1 VTRAVLTAVSH
12 RWEADLVTSLEAS
25 AGLTVVRRCADV
37 ADLLAAASAGLAD
50 VAIVSADL
58 RALDRDALHH
68 LARHGVR
75 TAGAVAPGDEPAE
88 RRLRQLGLQVVVRS
102 DAETHELEQAL
113 AELEESPD
121 VEAAASGPR
130 DGLVDPG
137 PLDVP
142 GADGRHDPLPRGGPL
157 PRGDGSGA
165 VGERGPFGADAWQP
179 VEQCRVIAVWGP
191 TGAPGRTTV
200 ALGLAAELAHRGA
213 RTLLVDADTYG
224 SSVAQSLALLDEA
237 PGMAAAARAAD
248 QGSLDLPA
256 LARVAPE
263 AAPRLRVLTGV
274 PRPDR
279 WPELRAAAVENVLT
293 VARQLA
299 ELVVVDCGFSIEDD
313 EELSYDTLAPR
324 RNAATLTTLEQADE
338 LLVVGS
344 ADPIGLQR
352 LVRAVQDVGS
362 VPSPTPRVV
371 VNKLRA
377 SSVGSRPERRVTE
390 ALGRFAGMEDLHFLP
405 WDQASLDG
413 AMFAGCSLV
422 EFAPQSELRRAI
434 AALASRFTAAP
445 EPARRR
451 LRRR

>member
-1 VTRAVLTAVSH
+1 MTRAVLTAVSH

-25 AGLTVVRRCADV
+25 AGMTVVRRCADV

-75 TAGAVAPGDEPAE
+75 TAGAVAPGDEPGE
-88 RRLRQLGLQVVVRS
+88 RRLRQLGLDVVVRS
-102 DAETHELEQAL
+102 DAETHELEEAL
-113 AELEESPD
+113 AGLDDTPGT
-121 VEAAASGPR
+121 EAAASDLR
-130 DGLVDPG
+130 DGLG
-137 PLDVP
+137 ALDVLGP
-142 GADGRHDPLPRGGPL
+142 DGRGGSPRA
-157 PRGDGSGA
+157 DGSGPG
-165 VGERGPFGADAWQP
+165 GEPAEPGAWHP
-179 VEQCRVIAVWGP
+179 VEACRVIAVWGP

-248 QGSLDLPA
+248 QGSLDLPG

-263 AAPRLRVLTGV
+263 VAPRLRVLTGI

-324 RNAATLTTLEQADE
+324 RNAATLTALEQADE

-352 LVRAVQDVGS
+352 LVRAVQDVGNL
-362 VPSPTPRVV
+362 PTPTPRVV

-377 SSVGSRPERRVTE
+377 SSVGNRPERRVTE

-422 EFAPQSELRRAI
+422 EFAPQSELRRAV
-434 AALASRFTAAP
+434 AALASRYAAVP
-445 EPARRR
+445 EPARRG
-451 LRRR
+451 RRRR

>member
-1 VTRAVLTAVSH
+1 
-12 RWEADLVTSLEAS
+12 
-25 AGLTVVRRCADV
+25 
-37 ADLLAAASAGLAD
+37 
-50 VAIVSADL
+50 
-58 RALDRDALHH
+58 
-68 LARHGVR
+68 VR
-75 TAGAVAPGDEPAE
+75 TAGAVAPGDEPGE
-88 RRLRQLGLQVVVRS
+88 RRLRQLGLDVVVRS
-102 DAETHELEQAL
+102 DAETHELEEAL
-113 AELEESPD
+113 AGLDDTPGT
-121 VEAAASGPR
+121 EAAASDLR
-130 DGLVDPG
+130 DGLG
-137 PLDVP
+137 ALDVLDP
-142 GADGRHDPLPRGGPL
+142 DGRGGSPRA
-157 PRGDGSGA
+157 DGSGPG
-165 VGERGPFGADAWQP
+165 GEPAEPGAWHP
-179 VEQCRVIAVWGP
+179 VEECRVIAVRGP

-248 QGSLDLPA
+248 QGSLDLPG

-263 AAPRLRVLTGV
+263 VAPRLRVLTGI

-324 RNAATLTTLEQADE
+324 RNAATLTALEQADE

-352 LVRAVQDVGS
+352 LVRAVQDVGNL
-362 VPSPTPRVV
+362 PTPTPRVV

-377 SSVGSRPERRVTE
+377 SSVGNRPERRVTE

-422 EFAPQSELRRAI
+422 EFAPQSELRRAV
-434 AALASRFTAAP
+434 AALASRYAAVP
-445 EPARRR
+445 EPARRG
-451 LRRR
+451 RRRR

>member
-25 AGLTVVRRCADV
+25 AGMTVVRRCADV

-75 TAGAVAPGDEPAE
+75 TAGAVAPGDEPGE
-88 RRLRQLGLQVVVRS
+88 RRLRQLGLDVVVRS
-102 DAETHELEQAL
+102 DAETHELEEAL
-113 AELEESPD
+113 AGLDDTPGT
-121 VEAAASGPR
+121 EAAASDLR
-130 DGLVDPG
+130 DGLG
-137 PLDVP
+137 ALDVLDP
-142 GADGRHDPLPRGGPL
+142 DGRGGSPRA
-157 PRGDGSGA
+157 DGSGPG
-165 VGERGPFGADAWQP
+165 GEPAEPGAWHP
-179 VEQCRVIAVWGP
+179 VEACRVIAVWGP

-248 QGSLDLPA
+248 QGSLDLPG

-263 AAPRLRVLTGV
+263 VAPRLRVLTGI

-324 RNAATLTTLEQADE
+324 RNAATLTALEQADE

-352 LVRAVQDVGS
+352 LVRAVQDVGNL
-362 VPSPTPRVV
+362 PTPTPRVV

-377 SSVGSRPERRVTE
+377 SSVGNRPERRVTE

-422 EFAPQSELRRAI
+422 EFAPQSELRRAV
-434 AALASRFTAAP
+434 AALASRYAAVP
-445 EPARRR
+445 EPARRG
-451 LRRR
+451 RRRR

>member
-25 AGLTVVRRCADV
+25 AGMTVVRRCADV

-75 TAGAVAPGDEPAE
+75 TAGAVAPGDEPGE
-88 RRLRQLGLQVVVRS
+88 RRLRQLGLDVVVRS
-102 DAETHELEQAL
+102 DAETHELEEAL
-113 AELEESPD
+113 AGLDDTPGT
-121 VEAAASGPR
+121 EAAASDLR
-130 DGLVDPG
+130 DGLG
-137 PLDVP
+137 ALDVLDPDGRGGSPRAAGSGPGGEPAEP
-142 GADGRHDPLPRGGPL
+142 GAWH
-157 PRGDGSGA
+157 
-165 VGERGPFGADAWQP
+165 P
-179 VEQCRVIAVWGP
+179 VEACRVIAVWGP

-248 QGSLDLPA
+248 QGSLDLPG

-263 AAPRLRVLTGV
+263 VAPRLRVLTGI

-324 RNAATLTTLEQADE
+324 RNAATLTALEQADE

-352 LVRAVQDVGS
+352 LVRAVQDVGNL
-362 VPSPTPRVV
+362 PTPTPRVV

-377 SSVGSRPERRVTE
+377 SSVGNRPERRVTE

-422 EFAPQSELRRAI
+422 EFAPQSELRRAV
-434 AALASRFTAAP
+434 AALASRYAAVP
-445 EPARRR
+445 EPARRG
-451 LRRR
+451 RRRR

>member
-1 VTRAVLTAVSH
+1 MTRAVLTAVSH

-50 VAIVSADL
+50 LAIVSADL

-75 TAGAVAPGDEPAE
+75 AAGAVAPGDEPGE
-88 RRLRQLGLQVVVRS
+88 RRLRQLGLDVVVRS

-113 AELEESPD
+113 AGLDDTSGVGTAALDAADARDALD
-121 VEAAASGPR
+121 VLHP
-130 DGLVDPG
+130 DGLGG
-137 PLDVP
+137 P
-142 GADGRHDPLPRGGPL
+142 PRGGEP
-157 PRGDGSGA
+157 GA
-165 VGERGPFGADAWQP
+165 AQDQAADPDAWRP
-179 VEQCRVIAVWGP
+179 VEECRVIAVWGP
-191 TGAPGRTTV
+191 AGAPGRTTV
-200 ALGLAAELAHRGA
+200 ALGLAAELAHHGSRA
-213 RTLLVDADTYG
+213 LLVDADTYG
-224 SSVAQSLALLDEA
+224 SSIAQSLALLDEA

-248 QGSLDLPA
+248 HGSLDLPS

-263 AAPRLRVLTGV
+263 AAPRLRVLTGI

-299 ELVVVDCGFSIEDD
+299 EFVVVDCGFSIEDD

-324 RNAATLTTLEQADE
+324 RNAATLTALEQADE
-338 LLVVGS
+338 LVVVGS

-377 SSVGSRPERRVTE
+377 SSVGSHPERRVTE

-413 AMFAGCSLV
+413 AMFAGCSLT
-422 EFAPQSELRRAI
+422 EFAPHSELRRAI
-434 AALASRFTAAP
+434 AALASRYAAVP
-445 EPARRR
+445 EPARRG
-451 LRRR
+451 RRRR

>member
-25 AGLTVVRRCADV
+25 AGMTVVRRCADV

-75 TAGAVAPGDEPAE
+75 TAGAVAPGDEPGE
-88 RRLRQLGLQVVVRS
+88 RRLRQLGLDVVVRS
-102 DAETHELEQAL
+102 DAETHELEEAL
-113 AELEESPD
+113 AGLDDTPGT
-121 VEAAASGPR
+121 EAAASDLR
-130 DGLVDPG
+130 DGLG
-137 PLDVP
+137 ALDVLDP
-142 GADGRHDPLPRGGPL
+142 DGRGGSPRA
-157 PRGDGSGA
+157 DGSGPG
-165 VGERGPFGADAWQP
+165 GEPAEPGAWHP
-179 VEQCRVIAVWGP
+179 VEACRVIAVWGP

-248 QGSLDLPA
+248 QGSLDLPG

-263 AAPRLRVLTGV
+263 VAPRLRVLTGI

-324 RNAATLTTLEQADE
+324 RNAATLTALEQADE

-352 LVRAVQDVGS
+352 LVRAVQDVGNL
-362 VPSPTPRVV
+362 PTPTPRVV

-377 SSVGSRPERRVTE
+377 SSVGHRPERRVTE

-422 EFAPQSELRRAI
+422 EFAPQSELRRAV
-434 AALASRFTAAP
+434 AALASRYAAVP
-445 EPARRR
+445 EPARRG
-451 LRRR
+451 RRRR

>member
-50 VAIVSADL
+50 LAIVSADL

-75 TAGAVAPGDEPAE
+75 AAGAVAPGDEPGE
-88 RRLRQLGLQVVVRS
+88 RRLRQLGLDVVVRS

-113 AELEESPD
+113 AGLDDTSGVGTAALDAADARDALD
-121 VEAAASGPR
+121 VLHP
-130 DGLVDPG
+130 DGL
-137 PLDVP
+137 
-142 GADGRHDPLPRGGPL
+142 GGPL
-157 PRGDGSGA
+157 RGGEPGA
-165 VGERGPFGADAWQP
+165 AQDQAADPDAWRP
-179 VEQCRVIAVWGP
+179 VEECRVIAVWGP
-191 TGAPGRTTV
+191 AGAPGRTTV
-200 ALGLAAELAHRGA
+200 ALGLAAELAHHGSRA
-213 RTLLVDADTYG
+213 LLVDADTYG
-224 SSVAQSLALLDEA
+224 SSIAQSLALLDEA

-248 QGSLDLPA
+248 HGSLDLPS

-263 AAPRLRVLTGV
+263 AAPRLRVLTGI

-299 ELVVVDCGFSIEDD
+299 EFVVVDCGFSIEDD

-324 RNAATLTTLEQADE
+324 RNAATLTALEQADE
-338 LLVVGS
+338 LVVVGS

-377 SSVGSRPERRVTE
+377 SSVGSHPERRVTE

-413 AMFAGCSLV
+413 AMFAGCSLT
-422 EFAPQSELRRAI
+422 EFAPHSELRRAI
-434 AALASRFTAAP
+434 AALASRYAAVP
-445 EPARRR
+445 EPARRG
-451 LRRR
+451 RRRR